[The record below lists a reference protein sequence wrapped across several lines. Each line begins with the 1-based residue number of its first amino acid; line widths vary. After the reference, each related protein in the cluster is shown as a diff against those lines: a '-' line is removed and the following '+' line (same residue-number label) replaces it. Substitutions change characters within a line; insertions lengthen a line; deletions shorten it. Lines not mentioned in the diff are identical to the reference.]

1 MASILQVEQI
11 KGPTSGA
18 SANKITIP
26 SGQTLDASNATL
38 TGLLAPDGDG
48 SSLTGI
54 PAGTE
59 IFCARLS
66 VQQTVSINTQTKM
79 LFSNE
84 VYDTD
89 NNYDATNSKFV
100 APVDGYYHI
109 GSQIMWQ
116 NKSDT
121 GSWQIQIRVN
131 GTNSSPFNA
140 NTGYYTQTGVSSSKI
155 NAVIQLSANDYVEI
169 YSYQNIST
177 FDAYTESMVYGY
189 RIA

>member
-38 TGLLAPDGDG
+38 TGDA
-48 SSLTGI
+48 SNLTNLPEA

-84 VYDTD
+84 VYDTGS
-89 NNYDATNSKFV
+89 NYDATNSKFV
-100 APVDGYYHI
+100 APSDGYYHI